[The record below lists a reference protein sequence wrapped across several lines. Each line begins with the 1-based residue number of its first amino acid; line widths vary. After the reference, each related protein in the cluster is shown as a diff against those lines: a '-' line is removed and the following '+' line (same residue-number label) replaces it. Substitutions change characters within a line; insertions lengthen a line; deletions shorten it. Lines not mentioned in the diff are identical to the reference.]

1 MKETKTRWLDLWGRE
16 ISAEEAEINR
26 KSTAYGKGAVL
37 EEDGVVNYSAD
48 INHPNCINRIR
59 FADLGP
65 SVYER
70 CTIAIT
76 ILAYKYLISSY
87 TFDLSLNMIAYQYY
101 VKGIDLIGM
110 YGKETG
116 EQKMQY
122 IKICEE
128 VAKDFVNNKDR
139 YIREYLDSDEYKTKK
154 REHKMIRDKMT
165 SRVLA
170 WS

>member
-16 ISAEEAEINR
+16 ISAEEAEVNR
-26 KSTAYGKGAVL
+26 KSSAYGKGAVL

-65 SVYER
+65 NVYER

-87 TFDLSLNMIAYQYY
+87 TFDTESNMVAYQYY
-101 VKGIDLIGM
+101 VKGIDMIG
-110 YGKETG
+110 T
-116 EQKMQY
+116 QKMQY
-122 IKICEE
+122 INMYEE
-128 VAKDFVNNKDR
+128 LAKDFIANKDR
-139 YIREYLDSDEYKTKK
+139 YVREYLDSDEYKTKK